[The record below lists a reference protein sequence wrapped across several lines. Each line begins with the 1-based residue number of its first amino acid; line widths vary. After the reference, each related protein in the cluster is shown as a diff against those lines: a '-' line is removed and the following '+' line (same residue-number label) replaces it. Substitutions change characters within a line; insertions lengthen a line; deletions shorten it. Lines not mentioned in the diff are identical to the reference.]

1 ASTKVIARAAGGV
14 AAHNRSTIRL
24 TCNKLSV
31 GDGWRTVSIAT
42 QKVCTWSSVI
52 CADMPHHL
60 ADVRFTPKSGYSFS
74 VLGCPLCA
82 IFGLMHC
89 SKAGAIRSLQQQLPG
104 GFVGA

>member
-1 ASTKVIARAAGGV
+1 AGGV

-24 TCNKLSV
+24 TCNELSV

-60 ADVRFTPKSGYSFS
+60 ADVRFTPKSGHSFS

-82 IFGLMHC
+82 MCGRISTPPDCTWLTGFGATVTTADVYPA
-89 SKAGAIRSLQQQLPG
+89 S
-104 GFVGA
+104 